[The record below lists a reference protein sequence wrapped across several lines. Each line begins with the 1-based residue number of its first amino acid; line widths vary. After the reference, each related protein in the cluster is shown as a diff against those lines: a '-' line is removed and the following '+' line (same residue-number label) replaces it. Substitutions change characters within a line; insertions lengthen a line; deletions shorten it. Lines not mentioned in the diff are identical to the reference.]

1 MHLGCTSETIQ
12 WRKSARMGAAGPG
25 ASGSTMMSV
34 YLVVAALK
42 PFSLVMEKVGSG
54 TVSVI
59 VVSITLIYVLY
70 EEGY

>member
-25 ASGSTMMSV
+25 ASGSTMMRV
-34 YLVVAALK
+34 YLVVTGLK

-54 TVSVI
+54 TVSAI
-59 VVSITLIYVLY
+59 LS
-70 EEGY
+70 EGY